1 MKFKVFFL
9 FIFISNLIYSQDK
22 IFPVAANGD
31 IEFSEVIE
39 ISNTKNILYANAKE
53 WVAKT
58 FGDYK
63 EVIQFE
69 DANDGKLIMKGKSD
83 VSSESSGSNKSLSF
97 TITIECKDKKYR
109 YRINDIL
116 VHQTIMFAGTPIHP
130 VPSSPLQ
137 HLESKKSFEKE
148 KESLLSKDVSRMK
161 KKALMEHQDKITIL
175 ENSIKNEQYEYD
187 KEYDAVNAIINSLK
201 YAMSQ
206 NNEF

>member
-1 MKFKVFFL
+1 MKSKLFL
-9 FIFISNLIYSQDK
+9 LFVFISNLNYSQDK
-22 IFPVAANGD
+22 IFPVAANGE

-39 ISNTKNILYANAKE
+39 INNAKNKLYANAKE
-53 WVAKT
+53 WIAKT

-69 DANDGKLIMKGKSD
+69 DANDGKLIMKGMSD
-83 VSSESSGSNKSLSF
+83 VSSESNGSNESLSF

-109 YRINDIL
+109 YRINDVL

-137 HLESKKSFEKE
+137 HLESKKGFGKE
-148 KESLLSKDVSRMK
+148 KESLLSKDVSKMN
-161 KKALMEHQDKITIL
+161 KKALREHQNKITVL

-187 KEYDAVNAIINSLK
+187 KEYEVVNSIIKSLK
-201 YAMSQ
+201 SAMSQ
-206 NNEF
+206 NDEF